1 VSFYPPKITQK
12 FYAPERAGKASGAN
26 GVGTGASLV
35 CGAFVRFY
43 LRIDSSTKKIEEAKF
58 KTSGCGYA
66 IAAADVLA
74 SRIEGRKLTELHGLH
89 ENEFR
94 AAIESELEKFPDAR
108 AHCLQICLD
117 ALHAAFAD
125 FRAFQLEEFAGEK
138 ALICTCFGVSE
149 ETIEKVIGENSL
161 ETVERVTDACHAG
174 GGCGSCQF
182 LIQEIIDVYWNEKF
196 S

>member
-1 VSFYPPKITQK
+1 MSFYPTKINQR
-12 FYAPERAGKASGAN
+12 FDAPQRAGKASGAN
-26 GVGTGASLV
+26 GVGTGASFV

-43 LRIDSSTKKIEEAKF
+43 LRIDSNTKKIEEAKF
-58 KTSGCGYA
+58 KTGGCGFA

-74 SRIEGRKLTELHGLH
+74 ARVEGRKLTELHGLE

-94 AAIESELEKFPDAR
+94 AEIEGELGEFPDAR

-125 FRAFQLEEFAGEK
+125 FRAFQIEEFAGEK

-149 ETIEKVIGENSL
+149 ETIEKVIAANSL
-161 ETVERVTDACHAG
+161 ETVEDVTDACHAG

-196 S
+196 